1 MLRPYKGNWL
11 LLAVFVAILISP
23 CVFAQETS
31 AGIQGTVKDPAGALV
46 VKAKV
51 EVASPALIGTKRAES
66 DSGGYY
72 RFANLPPGIYSV
84 TVTSTGF
91 RTFKQEGINLEVGHL
106 PNIDI
111 RLEVGA
117 VTETVEVSS
126 QAALIDSTQSKV
138 QTNIANTSLMNLPT
152 QSTSFQSV
160 IQFAPGARY
169 EPLQSSDGSVNNG
182 FQINGARGIT

>member
-11 LLAVFVAILISP
+11 LLAVFIPILISP

-51 EVASPALIGTKRAES
+51 EVASPALIGTKKAES
-66 DSGGYY
+66 DSASYF
-72 RFANLPPGIYSV
+72 RFANLPPGVYSL
-84 TVTSTGF
+84 TVTSAGF
-91 RTFKQEGINLEVGHL
+91 RTFKQEGINLEVGRL
-106 PNIDI
+106 PSIDV

-117 VTETVEVSS
+117 ITETVEVSS

-138 QTNIANTSLMNLPT
+138 QATITNSTLMNLPT
-152 QSTSFQSV
+152 QSSSYQSV
-160 IQFAPGARY
+160 IQF
-169 EPLQSSDGSVNNG
+169 
-182 FQINGARGIT
+182 

>member
-1 MLRPYKGNWL
+1 MQRPYKGKWL
-11 LLAVFVAILISP
+11 LVAVFVAILISP

-51 EVASPALIGTKRAES
+51 EVSSPALIGTKRAET

-72 RFANLPPGIYSV
+72 RFANLPPGVYSV

-91 RTFKQEGINLEVGHL
+91 RTFKQEQIDLEVGHL
-106 PNIDI
+106 PSIDV

-126 QAALIDSTQSKV
+126 QAALIDSTQIGRAHV
-138 QTNIANTSLMNLPT
+138 
-152 QSTSFQSV
+152 
-160 IQFAPGARY
+160 
-169 EPLQSSDGSVNNG
+169 
-182 FQINGARGIT
+182 